1 MIIYNKLY
9 EKRNTSALKQAKIIR
24 IYQFESTYSLYHY
37 NPELEL
43 LK

>member
-9 EKRNTSALKQAKIIR
+9 EKRNTSALICAKIIR
-24 IYQFESTYSLYHY
+24 IYQFDNSYSLYHY